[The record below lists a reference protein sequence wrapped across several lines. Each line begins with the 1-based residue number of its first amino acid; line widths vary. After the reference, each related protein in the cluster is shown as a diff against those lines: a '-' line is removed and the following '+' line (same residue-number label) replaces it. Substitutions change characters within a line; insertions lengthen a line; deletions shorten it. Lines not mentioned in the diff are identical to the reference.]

1 MEGRGI
7 ARNLEGKNHSA
18 NSRKEEEQRVQNHRR
33 NNNDVNAIKNIRH
46 GFDKKIE
53 EERKKGKESMPQ
65 NQTGFSEKG
74 CEQYIIFT
82 QYLHNKLF
90 SKQTDK

>member
-1 MEGRGI
+1 MERRRI

-18 NSRKEEEQRVQNHRR
+18 NSRKEEEKRVQDHRR
-33 NNNDVNAIKNIRH
+33 NNNVNAIKNIRH

-53 EERKKGKESMPQ
+53 EERKKGKECIPQ

-82 QYLHNKLF
+82 QYLHNKLL